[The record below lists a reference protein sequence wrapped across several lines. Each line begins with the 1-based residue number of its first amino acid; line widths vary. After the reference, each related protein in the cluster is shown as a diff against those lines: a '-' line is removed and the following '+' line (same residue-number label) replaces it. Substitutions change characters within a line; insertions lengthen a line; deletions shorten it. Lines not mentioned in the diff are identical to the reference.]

1 LVAAID
7 LIGEHLPEG
16 SLSSARQKIVDAL
29 GQDPAQEGLQ
39 ITTAKG
45 DDSEVARVVS
55 SAIAAR
61 RLLEIEHYKEE
72 LDEFT
77 KRRVEPYKLMNGREG
92 WYVHVW
98 DPDKDDTRS
107 FRLDRIR
114 SATVLDDSFEPRPG
128 IEPDIHGWPRTGE
141 VADSRKAR
149 VWMMPERAR
158 WAREDRRVVEELED
172 GAVVIELPFAGDEYL
187 AREILKEAG
196 DAVVLEPD
204 DARQAVLEAAEALA
218 GAAKR

>member
-1 LVAAID
+1 
-7 LIGEHLPEG
+7 
-16 SLSSARQKIVDAL
+16 
-29 GQDPAQEGLQ
+29 
-39 ITTAKG
+39 
-45 DDSEVARVVS
+45 
-55 SAIAAR
+55 
-61 RLLEIEHYKEE
+61 
-72 LDEFT
+72 
-77 KRRVEPYKLMNGREG
+77 
-92 WYVHVW
+92 VW

-114 SATVLDDSFEPRPG
+114 SATVLDYSFEPRPG